1 MNTLESFIWS
11 SLLFCKCTVLNW
23 AALGHVVMDSCRY
36 WLAYVCSFLQN
47 LGLRR
52 VFSWCY
58 LLIYSFLS
66 MLYIPY
72 LFQNSALHFQ
82 ILCVFNKLKNVFL
95 PQTLLKL
102 IKVVDH
108 RYISLIFSKSPSSV
122 SFCWLVSPLGFGT
135 HVHCSFFAFEQLRND
150 LFPLITL
157 TKCLLEGKWV
167 LTVNR
172 LLCHFFLYLIMMK
185 IIMNICNL

>member
-1 MNTLESFIWS
+1 MVIFALLQVYSVKLSSFRSCCHGLLQVLISICLFFSSEPRTMESF
-11 SLLFCKCTVLNW
+11 LLV
-23 AALGHVVMDSCRY
+23 
-36 WLAYVCSFLQN
+36 
-47 LGLRR
+47 
-52 VFSWCY
+52 